1 MFKAK
6 SIKHCDWLINSLFF
20 ITISLTLSSCSPE
33 RRAILRLTALNF
45 KTQAHEA
52 IEETKT
58 IYQLNPN
65 PRPPED
71 RREILLT
78 RLLTDPSL
86 DFANLEQIDKV
97 ISNTLGINSFGTSPV
112 NTALDDLK
120 QEYIVAAETFNN
132 IEEAGLFGTEAK
144 AVARAAEPARRLT
157 VKMLVL
163 AELIRQNPP
172 TPKSTDRVWIFY
184 QFERLRERY
193 QQSTSEG
200 ERLQIKQS
208 AEDLLDELLTI
219 NTQEKTMVC
228 QANAKLLLTAQTG
241 ANLSKLIENYS
252 NLSLDEIVAKIGTA
266 LGIASSLSG
275 SNLTAVNSK
284 IAEIQKEIQEDPVLN
299 EILNELPQQPWQS
312 DTPSAE
318 PLVCS

>member
-6 SIKHCDWLINSLFF
+6 SIKRCSWLINALFF
-20 ITISLTLSSCSPE
+20 ITISLTFSSCSPE
-33 RRAILRLTALNF
+33 RRAVLRLTALNF

-52 IEETKT
+52 IEATKT
-58 IYQLNPN
+58 IYKLNPN

-71 RREILLT
+71 RREILLK
-78 RLLTDPSL
+78 RLLTDRTL

-97 ISNTLGINSFGTSPV
+97 IANTLGLKSETSPV

-157 VKMLVL
+157 VKMLLL

-184 QFERLRERY
+184 QFEKLRDRY
-193 QQSTSEG
+193 QQSTSEAD
-200 ERLQIKQS
+200 RLQIRQS

-228 QANAKLLLTAQTG
+228 QATAKLLLTAQTG

-252 NLSLDEIVAKIGTA
+252 KLSLDEIVAKIGTA

-275 SNLTAVNSK
+275 SDLTTVNSK
-284 IAEIQKEIQEDPVLN
+284 ITEIQKAIQEDPVLN
-299 EILNELPQQPWQS
+299 EILNKLPQQPWQA